1 MIRSNKVVPSPHF
14 PLRRLALCLDC
25 DECFEIAG
33 ACPAC
38 GSETLAPLARF
49 LNVAG
54 ASEATR
60 RSDTRSPRH
69 VIVVARQ
76 HRDLYEYLVEALAG
90 NESTQVV
97 LDRRTAERRP
107 PDQPRR
113 RGGPARARRRRCLAA
128 WRGRRGSRRGA
139 ASALRPSTRLALL
152 TPAAWRRLAL
162 RYRMFPVWP
171 SE

>member
-97 LDRRTAERRP
+97 LDRRTAERRRMGGGARIP
-107 PDQPRR
+107 ERR
-113 RGGPARARRRRCLAA
+113 RGDRRINRAAEAA
-128 WRGRRGSRRGA
+128 LRALGVAVVSRRGA
-139 ASALRPSTRLALL
+139 AAVARGVAPLL
-152 TPAAWRRLAL
+152 HSDRRRASL
-162 RYRMFPVWP
+162 
-171 SE
+171 S